1 MKNIVF
7 DTSSIISLST
17 NDLLWVLKPL
27 KDKFNGDFLI
37 SEGVRKE
44 LVDNPLQIKRFKF
57 EALMIL
63 NLISNKGLNVYNDKE
78 VEKKI
83 TYLNSLVNNLFKAKG
98 EYITIMQSGEI
109 ASLAVAIIL
118 GSSAYVVDE
127 RTTRLVIEDPER
139 LVKILRNKLH
149 TTVNINRN
157 NLELIKKEING
168 LKVIRSTELVLM
180 AYEMGLFK
188 DFLKLTIY
196 SKNIKKDLIDG
207 LLWGLKLRGC
217 SISEEEID
225 EAIKIY

>member
-7 DTSSIISLST
+7 DSSTIISLST
-17 NDLLWVLKPL
+17 NDLLWILKPL
-27 KDKFNGDFLI
+27 KEKFSGDFLI
-37 SEGVRKE
+37 SEGVKKE
-44 LVDNPLQIKRFKF
+44 LVDNPLQTKKFKF

-63 NLISNKGLNVYNDKE
+63 NLINNNNLKIYNDKE

-83 TYLNSLVNNLFKAKG
+83 YYLDSLVNNLFKAKG
-98 EYITIMQSGEI
+98 EYIRIMHSGEI

-118 GSSAYVVDE
+118 KSDAYLVDE
-127 RTTRLVIEDPER
+127 RTTRMVIEDPER

-188 DFLKLTIY
+188 EFLKLTAY
-196 SKNIKKDLIDG
+196 SKNINKDLIDG

-225 EAIKIY
+225 EAIRIY

>member
-17 NDLLWVLKPL
+17 NDLLWILKPL

-37 SEGVRKE
+37 SDGVKKE
-44 LVDNPLQIKRFKF
+44 LIDNPLQTKKFKF

-63 NLISNKGLNVYNDKE
+63 NLINNKSLNVYTDKE
-78 VEKKI
+78 IEKKI
-83 TYLNSLVNNLFKAKG
+83 VYLDNLVNNLFKAKG
-98 EYITIMQSGEI
+98 EYIRIMHLGEI
-109 ASLAVAIIL
+109 ASLAVAIL
-118 GSSAYVVDE
+118 LNSSAYVVDE

-149 TTVNINRN
+149 TTVGVNRN
-157 NLELIKKEING
+157 NLDLIKKEIKD

-180 AYEMGLFK
+180 AYEFGLFK
-188 DFLKLTIY
+188 DFLKPTSY
-196 SKNIKKDLIDG
+196 STNIKKDLIDG

-217 SISEEEID
+217 SISEDEIN